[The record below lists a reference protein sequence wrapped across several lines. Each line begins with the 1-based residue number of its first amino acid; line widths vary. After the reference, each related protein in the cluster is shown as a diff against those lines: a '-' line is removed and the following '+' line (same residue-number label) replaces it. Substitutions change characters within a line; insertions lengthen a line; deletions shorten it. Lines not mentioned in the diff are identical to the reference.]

1 VTNKYELRLDQ
12 LTTCGIAGQGNSIE
26 LHATEQSGVPMSLEM
41 SFENAQAVMM
51 TLPRLLTKALRQR
64 TGDPNLRYVF
74 PLGEWS
80 LERSSDN
87 EFLIMTL
94 KTGDGFD
101 VSFAVPL
108 AASRSLG
115 ASLKQEV
122 ATIEK
127 SFAAAA
133 AERLGNVLKFN

>member
-1 VTNKYELRLDQ
+1 MYGLV
-12 LTTCGIAGQGNSIE
+12 IE
-26 LHATEQSGVPMSLEM
+26 LHATEQSGVPLSLEM

-87 EFLIMTL
+87 EFLIVTL

-108 AASRSLG
+108 SASRSLG
-115 ASLKQEV
+115 ATLKQEV
-122 ATIEK
+122 AAIE
-127 SFAAAA
+127 
-133 AERLGNVLKFN
+133 ERAVPAVEGRQRRSIKFN

>member
-1 VTNKYELRLDQ
+1 MDKYELRLDR
-12 LTTCGIAGQGNSIE
+12 LTTCGVAGEGSAIALN
-26 LHATEQSGVPMSLEM
+26 ATEQSGVPVCLEM

-64 TGDPNLRYVF
+64 TGDENLRYVF

-87 EFLIMTL
+87 DFLIMTL

-108 AASRSLG
+108 VASRSLG
-115 ASLKQEV
+115 ASLRQEV
-122 ATIEK
+122 TAIEK
-127 SFAAAA
+127 RFSPIK
-133 AERLGNVLKFN
+133 EDSQLPIKIN